1 MSQIIE
7 GNKNS
12 AGSPSKVTKQVNI
25 ELLKNLSKE
34 DEREAE
40 AELAKHRGEP
50 TQAELNELRNI
61 QSLLTRDPEF
71 DEMPYYVFH
80 GLIKNDKIKKQ
91 VIASLPTGGKNFG
104 SADELGKWIE
114 HCDKDQFKKYA
125 SGLITFSQFKK

>member
-104 SADELGKWIE
+104 SADELGKWI
-114 HCDKDQFKKYA
+114 
-125 SGLITFSQFKK
+125 